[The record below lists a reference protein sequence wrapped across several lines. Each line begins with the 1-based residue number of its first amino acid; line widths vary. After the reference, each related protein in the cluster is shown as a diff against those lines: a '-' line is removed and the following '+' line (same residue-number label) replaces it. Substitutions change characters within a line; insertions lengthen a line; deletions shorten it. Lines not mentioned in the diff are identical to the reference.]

1 MCILS
6 LNEKQYLQQ
15 MEQYKDHAQNA
26 QNISTVCLQNT
37 NKVISTICLL
47 QNTNKLEVVKIICTW
62 KRNQVHTMFTNHFRF
77 QIVTLQTELYDWWE
91 LDDHRFQSKL
101 VIIPFFQVLPSDGR
115 NDGDNILQNIPDTF
129 ESLTHPQ
136 LTFLGL
142 IRYLGGTENQ
152 QGVY

>member
-1 MCILS
+1 M
-6 LNEKQYLQQ
+6 Q
-15 MEQYKDHAQNA
+15 MEQYKNHAQNA

-37 NKVISTICLL
+37 NKVISTISLL
-47 QNTNKLEVVKIICTW
+47 QNTNKLEVVKIIYTW
-62 KRNQVHTMFTNHFRF
+62 KRNQVHTMFTNHFR
-77 QIVTLQTELYDWWE
+77 QLVTLQTELYDWWE

-101 VIIPFFQVLPSDGR
+101 VIIPYFQVLPSDDR
-115 NDGDNILQNIPDTF
+115 NGEDNILQNIPDTF

-152 QGVY
+152 QGALR

>member
-101 VIIPFFQVLPSDGR
+101 VI
-115 NDGDNILQNIPDTF
+115 
-129 ESLTHPQ
+129 
-136 LTFLGL
+136 FLL
-142 IRYLGGTENQ
+142 FSAPAHRWQ
-152 QGVY
+152 KQ